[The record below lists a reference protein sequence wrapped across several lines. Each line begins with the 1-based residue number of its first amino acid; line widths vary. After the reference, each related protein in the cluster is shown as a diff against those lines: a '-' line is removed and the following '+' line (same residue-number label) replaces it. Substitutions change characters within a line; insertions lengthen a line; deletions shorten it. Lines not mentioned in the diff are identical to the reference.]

1 MKLIEGMNGYRDT
14 NSNALIF
21 TDDLEYERVINR
33 RNEYLENKSNQD
45 TINIMKNEIE
55 QLREIVSQ
63 LINKE

>member
-1 MKLIEGMNGYRDT
+1 MNGYRDS

>member
-1 MKLIEGMNGYRDT
+1 MKLIEGMNGYRDS